1 MNKTKSNWDC
11 SEKKCLF
18 PNTCKWNQ
26 KCMQKGLVLSLKQKD
41 RPQKRGHRD
50 LKGKI
55 SS

>member
-1 MNKTKSNWDC
+1 
-11 SEKKCLF
+11 
-18 PNTCKWNQ
+18 
-26 KCMQKGLVLSLKQKD
+26 MQKGLVLSLKQKD